1 MGLNFPITLSQGTV
15 VGRASLGTGNAEEIP
30 FAQLATSLGVGSTYL
45 MAGSI
50 AGTNT
55 ITGTTTGAPVLAA
68 NQVVFFLPLNTNT
81 GATTFNRDG
90 TGAKAVLLEGA
101 ACVGGELIAN
111 IPAALFYDGTSYHV
125 LTNSSAPSLVSVQN
139 GAYTKLASVAG
150 TNTITANVSPPTTA
164 YANGQVFSLIP
175 ANTNTGATTVNVNGL
190 GAKNLFELIANAP
203 GDDVTLKKADNHWAE
218 IKSGKVTYRIV
229 GMPDRD
235 FPKVPDHRE
244 ASYATVES
252 AVLREMIERTLF
264 SVCNDETRFHLNGV
278 YFESDGSKSR
288 MVSTDGHRLSKVER
302 TIANG
307 PKLSA
312 GIIIPKKGLLEI
324 RRVLDAGPQCK
335 IAIKTPHLFLVQDDI
350 AIAVK
355 LIDAQFPP
363 YEQVIPKDHK
373 RVITIDR
380 MRFIDALK
388 RAQLMSSET
397 RGVKV
402 AATKDGV
409 TITSDNPDL
418 GEVRE
423 ELEAEYN
430 GDAIAIGFNPKYVVE
445 LLGQMSS
452 DQITIALG
460 GELDPGLIRP
470 LTGDDYLGV
479 VMPMRI

>member
-1 MGLNFPITLSQGTV
+1 MEFRIAKTEFLRGLRLAQGIADRKSTMPMLANVLLRTQGKGQLLIAATDLNVSLTAELKTQNAHEGGITL
-15 VGRASLGTGNAEEIP
+15 A
-30 FAQLATSLGVGSTYL
+30 
-45 MAGSI
+45 
-50 AGTNT
+50 
-55 ITGTTTGAPVLAA
+55 
-68 NQVVFFLPLNTNT
+68 
-81 GATTFNRDG
+81 
-90 TGAKAVLLEGA
+90 
-101 ACVGGELIAN
+101 
-111 IPAALFYDGTSYHV
+111 
-125 LTNSSAPSLVSVQN
+125 
-139 GAYTKLASVAG
+139 
-150 TNTITANVSPPTTA
+150 
-164 YANGQVFSLIP
+164 
-175 ANTNTGATTVNVNGL
+175 
-190 GAKNLFELIANAP
+190 AKNLFELIANAP
-203 GDDVTLKKADNHWAE
+203 GEDVTLKKADNHWAE
-218 IKSGKVTYRIV
+218 IRSGKVTYRIV

-278 YFESDGSKSR
+278 FFESDGSKVR

-302 TIANG
+302 TLPNG

-312 GIIIPKKGLLEI
+312 GVIIPKKGLLEI
-324 RRVLDAGPQCK
+324 KKVLEAGPNVK
-335 IAIKTPHLFLVQDDI
+335 IAIKTPHLFVVHEDT

-373 RVITIDR
+373 RVITVDR
-380 MRFIDALK
+380 VRFIDALR

-397 RGVKV
+397 RGVKI
-402 AATKDGV
+402 AATKEGI

-423 ELEAEYN
+423 ELDAEYN
-430 GDAIAIGFNPKYVVE
+430 GDAIAIGFNPKYAVE
-445 LLGQMSS
+445 LLSQMTS
-452 DQITIALG
+452 DQVTLSLG
-460 GELDPGLIRP
+460 GELDPGLFKP

>member
-1 MGLNFPITLSQGTV
+1 MEFRI
-15 VGRASLGTGNAEEIP
+15 
-30 FAQLATSLGVGSTYL
+30 
-45 MAGSI
+45 
-50 AGTNT
+50 
-55 ITGTTTGAPVLAA
+55 
-68 NQVVFFLPLNTNT
+68 
-81 GATTFNRDG
+81 
-90 TGAKAVLLEGA
+90 AKAEFLRGLRLAQGIADRKSTMPMLANVLLRTQGKNQLLVA
-101 ACVGGELIAN
+101 ATDL
-111 IPAALFYDGTSYHV
+111 
-125 LTNSSAPSLVSVQN
+125 
-139 GAYTKLASVAG
+139 
-150 TNTITANVSPPTTA
+150 NVSLTA
-164 YANGQVFSLIP
+164 ELKSHNASDGGIAILAKSLFDL
-175 ANTNTGATTVNVNGL
+175 V
-190 GAKNLFELIANAP
+190 ANAP
-203 GDDVTLKKADNHWAE
+203 GDEVTLKKADNHWAE

-252 AVLREMIERTLF
+252 AVVREMIERTMF
-264 SVCNDETRFHLNGV
+264 SICNDETRFHLNGV
-278 YFESDGSKSR
+278 FFESDGSKCR

-302 TIANG
+302 TIPNG

-312 GIIIPKKGLLEI
+312 GVIIPKKGLLEI
-324 RRVLDAGPQCK
+324 KKVLEQGPNAK
-335 IAIKTPHLFLVQDDI
+335 LAVKTPHLFLVQDDI

-363 YEQVIPKDHK
+363 YDQVIPRDHQK
-373 RVITIDR
+373 IITVDR
-380 MRFIDALK
+380 LRLIDALR

-402 AATKDGV
+402 AATKEGV
-409 TITSDNPDL
+409 TVTSDNPDL

-430 GDAIAIGFNPKYVVE
+430 SDPIAIGFNPKYVVE
-445 LLGQMSS
+445 LLTQMTS
-452 DQITIALG
+452 DQVTVALG

>member
-1 MGLNFPITLSQGTV
+1 MEFRIAKSEFLRGLRLAQGIADRKSTM
-15 VGRASLGTGNAEEIP
+15 P
-30 FAQLATSLGVGSTYL
+30 MLANVLL
-45 MAGSI
+45 R
-50 AGTNT
+50 
-55 ITGTTTGAPVLAA
+55 TTGKNQLLVAA
-68 NQVVFFLPLNTNT
+68 TDLNVSLT
-81 GATTFNRDG
+81 A
-90 TGAKAVLLEGA
+90 
-101 ACVGGELIAN
+101 EL
-111 IPAALFYDGTSYHV
+111 
-125 LTNSSAPSLVSVQN
+125 
-139 GAYTKLASVAG
+139 K
-150 TNTITANVSPPTTA
+150 ANVAVEGGIT
-164 YANGQVFSLIP
+164 
-175 ANTNTGATTVNVNGL
+175 L
-190 GAKNLFELIANAP
+190 GAKNLYDLIANAP
-203 GDDVTLKKADNHWAE
+203 GDEVSLKKADNHWAE

-244 ASYATVES
+244 ASYSTVEC
-252 AVLREMIERTLF
+252 AVLREMIDRTLF

-278 YFESDGSKSR
+278 FFESDGSKAR

-324 RRVLDAGPQCK
+324 KKVLEGGPQCK
-335 IAIKTPHLFLVQDDI
+335 LAIKTPHAFVVQDDI

-363 YEQVIPKDHK
+363 YEQVIPKEHK
-373 RVITIDR
+373 RMLILDR
-380 MRFIDALK
+380 VRFIDALR

-402 AATKDGV
+402 SANREGL

-423 ELEAEYN
+423 ELDSEYN
-430 GDAIAIGFNPKYVVE
+430 GDPIAIGFNPKYVVE
-445 LLGQMSS
+445 LLTQMGG
-452 DQITIALG
+452 DQISISLG
-460 GELDPGLIRP
+460 SELDPGLFKP
-470 LTGDDYLGV
+470 VGGDDYLGV

>member
-1 MGLNFPITLSQGTV
+1 MEFRIQKSEFLRGLRLAQGIADRKSTM
-15 VGRASLGTGNAEEIP
+15 P
-30 FAQLATSLGVGSTYL
+30 MLA
-45 MAGSI
+45 
-50 AGTNT
+50 N
-55 ITGTTTGAPVLAA
+55 
-68 NQVVFFLPLNTNT
+68 
-81 GATTFNRDG
+81 
-90 TGAKAVLLEGA
+90 VLLRTQGKNKILVA
-101 ACVGGELIAN
+101 ATDL
-111 IPAALFYDGTSYHV
+111 
-125 LTNSSAPSLVSVQN
+125 
-139 GAYTKLASVAG
+139 
-150 TNTITANVSPPTTA
+150 NVSLTA
-164 YANGQVFSLIP
+164 ELKSENASEGGI
-175 ANTNTGATTVNVNGL
+175 TL
-190 GAKNLFELIANAP
+190 GAKNLYELIANAP
-203 GDDVTLKKADNHWAE
+203 GEDVTLKKADNHWAE
-218 IKSGKVTYRIV
+218 IRSGKVTYKIV

-244 ASYATVES
+244 ATYSTVES

-312 GIIIPKKGLLEI
+312 GVIIPKKGLLEMKKVI
-324 RRVLDAGPQCK
+324 ESGASCK
-335 IAIKTPHLFLVQDDI
+335 VAIKTPHLFLVQEDI
-350 AIAVK
+350 ALAVK

-373 RVITIDR
+373 KVITVDR
-380 MRFIDALK
+380 ARFIDGLR

-402 AATKDGV
+402 AATKEGI

-423 ELEAEYN
+423 EMDAEYN
-430 GDAIAIGFNPKYVVE
+430 GEPIAIGFNPKYMVE
-445 LLGQMSS
+445 LLGQMVS
-452 DQITIALG
+452 DSITIKLG
-460 GELDPGLIRP
+460 GELDPGLVEP
-470 LTGDDYLGV
+470 TGGDTYLGV

>member
-1 MGLNFPITLSQGTV
+1 MEFRIAKTEFLRGLRLAQGIADRKSTM
-15 VGRASLGTGNAEEIP
+15 P
-30 FAQLATSLGVGSTYL
+30 MLA
-45 MAGSI
+45 
-50 AGTNT
+50 N
-55 ITGTTTGAPVLAA
+55 
-68 NQVVFFLPLNTNT
+68 
-81 GATTFNRDG
+81 
-90 TGAKAVLLEGA
+90 VLLRTQGKNQLLVA
-101 ACVGGELIAN
+101 ATDL
-111 IPAALFYDGTSYHV
+111 
-125 LTNSSAPSLVSVQN
+125 
-139 GAYTKLASVAG
+139 
-150 TNTITANVSPPTTA
+150 NVSLTA
-164 YANGQVFSLIP
+164 ELKSSNAHEGGI
-175 ANTNTGATTVNVNGL
+175 TL
-190 GAKNLFELIANAP
+190 GAKNLYELIANAP
-203 GDDVTLKKADNHWAE
+203 GDDITLKKADNHWAE
-218 IKSGKVTYRIV
+218 IRSGKVTYRVV

-244 ASYATVES
+244 AAYSTVES
-252 AVLREMIERTLF
+252 SLLREMIDRTLF

-278 YFESDGSKSR
+278 YFESDGSKAR

-324 RRVLDAGPQCK
+324 KKVLEGGASCK

-350 AIAVK
+350 ALAVK

-363 YEQVIPKDHK
+363 FEQVIPKDHK
-373 RVITIDR
+373 KIITIDR
-380 MRFIDALK
+380 GRFVDALR

-409 TITSDNPDL
+409 TVTSDNPDL

-423 ELEAEYN
+423 ELDAEYK
-430 GDAIAIGFNPKYVVE
+430 GEAIAVGFNPKYVVE
-445 LLGQMSS
+445 LLGQMTS

-460 GELDPGLIRP
+460 GELDPGLVRP
-470 LTGDDYLGV
+470 IGGDDYLGV

>member
-1 MGLNFPITLSQGTV
+1 MEFRI
-15 VGRASLGTGNAEEIP
+15 
-30 FAQLATSLGVGSTYL
+30 
-45 MAGSI
+45 
-50 AGTNT
+50 
-55 ITGTTTGAPVLAA
+55 
-68 NQVVFFLPLNTNT
+68 
-81 GATTFNRDG
+81 
-90 TGAKAVLLEGA
+90 AKAEFLRGLRLAQGIADRKSTMPMLANVLLRTQGKNQLLVA
-101 ACVGGELIAN
+101 ATDL
-111 IPAALFYDGTSYHV
+111 
-125 LTNSSAPSLVSVQN
+125 
-139 GAYTKLASVAG
+139 
-150 TNTITANVSPPTTA
+150 NVSLTA
-164 YANGQVFSLIP
+164 ELKSHNASDGGIAILAKSLFDL
-175 ANTNTGATTVNVNGL
+175 V
-190 GAKNLFELIANAP
+190 ANAP
-203 GDDVTLKKADNHWAE
+203 GDEVTLKKADNHWAE

-252 AVLREMIERTLF
+252 AVVREMIERTMF
-264 SVCNDETRFHLNGV
+264 SICNDETRFHLNGV
-278 YFESDGSKSR
+278 FFESDGSNCR

-302 TIANG
+302 TIPNG

-312 GIIIPKKGLLEI
+312 GVIIPKKGLLEI
-324 RRVLDAGPQCK
+324 KKVLEQGPNAK
-335 IAIKTPHLFLVQDDI
+335 LAVKTPHVFLVQDDI

-363 YEQVIPKDHK
+363 YDQVIPRDHK
-373 RVITIDR
+373 KIITVDR
-380 MRFIDALK
+380 LRLIDALR

-402 AATKDGV
+402 AATKEGV
-409 TITSDNPDL
+409 TVTSDNPDL

-430 GDAIAIGFNPKYVVE
+430 SDPIAIGFNPKYVVE
-445 LLGQMSS
+445 LLTQMTS
-452 DQITIALG
+452 DQVTVALG

>member
-1 MGLNFPITLSQGTV
+1 MEFRIAKSEFIRGLRLAQGIADRKSTM
-15 VGRASLGTGNAEEIP
+15 P
-30 FAQLATSLGVGSTYL
+30 MLANVLL
-45 MAGSI
+45 R
-50 AGTNT
+50 
-55 ITGTTTGAPVLAA
+55 TTGKNQLLVAA
-68 NQVVFFLPLNTNT
+68 TDLNVSLT
-81 GATTFNRDG
+81 A
-90 TGAKAVLLEGA
+90 
-101 ACVGGELIAN
+101 EL
-111 IPAALFYDGTSYHV
+111 
-125 LTNSSAPSLVSVQN
+125 
-139 GAYTKLASVAG
+139 K
-150 TNTITANVSPPTTA
+150 ANVAVEGGIT
-164 YANGQVFSLIP
+164 
-175 ANTNTGATTVNVNGL
+175 L
-190 GAKNLFELIANAP
+190 GAKNLYDLIANAP
-203 GDDVTLKKADNHWAE
+203 GDEVSLKKADNHWAE

-244 ASYATVES
+244 ATYSTIEC
-252 AVLREMIERTLF
+252 AVLREMIDRTLF

-278 YFESDGSKSR
+278 FFESDGSKAR

-324 RRVLDAGPQCK
+324 KKVLEGGPQCK
-335 IAIKTPHLFLVQDDI
+335 LAIKTPHAFVVQDDI

-363 YEQVIPKDHK
+363 YEQVIPKEHK
-373 RVITIDR
+373 RTLIIDR
-380 MRFIDALK
+380 VRFIDALR

-402 AATKDGV
+402 SANREGA

-423 ELEAEYN
+423 ELESEYD
-430 GDAIAIGFNPKYVVE
+430 GDPIAIGFNPKYVVE
-445 LLGQMSS
+445 LLMQMGG
-452 DQITIALG
+452 DQIAISLG
-460 GELDPGLIRP
+460 SELDPGLFKP
-470 LTGDDYLGV
+470 VGGDEYLGV

>member
-1 MGLNFPITLSQGTV
+1 MEFRIAKNEFLRGLRLAQGIADRKSTM
-15 VGRASLGTGNAEEIP
+15 P
-30 FAQLATSLGVGSTYL
+30 MLA
-45 MAGSI
+45 
-50 AGTNT
+50 N
-55 ITGTTTGAPVLAA
+55 
-68 NQVVFFLPLNTNT
+68 
-81 GATTFNRDG
+81 
-90 TGAKAVLLEGA
+90 VLLRTQGKTQLLVA
-101 ACVGGELIAN
+101 ATDL
-111 IPAALFYDGTSYHV
+111 
-125 LTNSSAPSLVSVQN
+125 
-139 GAYTKLASVAG
+139 
-150 TNTITANVSPPTTA
+150 NVSLTA
-164 YANGQVFSLIP
+164 ELKSAVTSEGGI
-175 ANTNTGATTVNVNGL
+175 TL
-190 GAKNLFELIANAP
+190 GAKNLYELIANAP
-203 GDDVTLKKADNHWAE
+203 GEEVSLKKADNHWAE
-218 IKSGKVTYRIV
+218 IRSGKVTYRIV

-244 ASYATVES
+244 ATYSTVES

-278 YFESDGSKSR
+278 YFESDGSKCR

-312 GIIIPKKGLLEI
+312 GVIIPKKGLLEI
-324 RRVLDAGPQCK
+324 RRVLETGPSCK
-335 IAIKTPHLFLVQDDI
+335 LAIKTPHLFLVQDDI

-373 RVITIDR
+373 RIITIDR
-380 MRFIDALK
+380 VRFIDALK

-402 AATKDGV
+402 AASKEV
-409 TITSDNPDL
+409 ITITSDNPDL

-423 ELEAEYN
+423 EVDAEYN
-430 GDAIAIGFNPKYVVE
+430 GEAIAIGFNPKYVVE

-452 DQITIALG
+452 DQVTVALG

-470 LTGDDYLGV
+470 VSSDEYLGV